1 MEACRNF
8 ICTIMATMRSDPFAL
23 ETAHLSVIK
32 FGCETKVAI
41 PLHDLCTFELS
52 PSVFAPGC
60 CLGAGLS
67 QLVASIRSDL
77 VPSVGNMRG
86 DWRPN
91 VVLWLTAEPTD
102 DFEKG
107 LRELDSVKSGKRF
120 AVVSG
125 SVAKATTNRLK
136 DSGFIV
142 ASAESGEDPF
152 SRWREEVYKRMWDF
166 VEADIDDVGDDSF

>member
-1 MEACRNF
+1 MDSLRG
-8 ICTIMATMRSDPFAL
+8 DPYAL
-23 ETAHLSVIK
+23 ETAHLSIIK
-32 FGCETKVAI
+32 FGDETKVVT
-41 PLHDLCTFELS
+41 PLIDLCAFELS
-52 PSVFAPGC
+52 PATFVTGC
-60 CLGAGLS
+60 SLGGGLS
-67 QLVASIRSDL
+67 QLVASVRSDL
-77 VPSVGNMRG
+77 VPSTDIMRG

-142 ASAESGEDPF
+142 VSTESGEDAF
-152 SRWREEVYKRMWDF
+152 RLWYDEVYKRMWDC
-166 VEADIDDVGDDSF
+166 VEADIDDVGDASF